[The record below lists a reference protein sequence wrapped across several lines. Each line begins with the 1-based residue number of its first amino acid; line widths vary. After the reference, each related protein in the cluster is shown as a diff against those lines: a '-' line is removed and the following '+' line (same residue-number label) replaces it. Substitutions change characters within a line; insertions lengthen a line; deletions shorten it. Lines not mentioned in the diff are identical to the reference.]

1 MSGQKAAASA
11 AVTGLGPAHGPGL
24 LLAAL
29 LAATALALSSSQW
42 LAGSGVGLM
51 TLAIVLGI
59 AVGNT
64 GYRYLSA
71 HCNAGIDLARTTL
84 LRAGIVIYGARMTFQ
99 DLAQVGWVGLVLAVL
114 IMVCTLMLAVW
125 LGRRLGLDRP
135 SALLI
140 GAGSAI
146 CGAAAVMAT
155 QSLARAR
162 EADVAIAVTTVVV
175 FGTLAMLLYPWLYA
189 VLSLSP
195 QEFGVYAGA
204 TIHEVAQVVVVGQQ
218 VGGEAARAAVIE
230 KMLRVMMLAPFLLLL
245 PWSGL
250 LSSGRDKARA
260 APSIPW
266 FALGFLVMI
275 ACNSMGVFPASW
287 RPGLLLMDSVLL
299 TMAMGAIGLR
309 TDLGAMRRGGLAAFQ
324 LAAALFVFLVVGGFA
339 IHQALM
345 AVLA

>member
-1 MSGQKAAASA
+1 MGLKAVASA
-11 AVTGLGPAHGPGL
+11 AVFGLRPAHGPGL

-29 LAATALALSSSQW
+29 LAATALALSQSP
-42 LAGSGVGLM
+42 LLIDSGLSLM
-51 TLAIVLGI
+51 TLAVLLGI
-59 AVGNT
+59 VVGNT
-64 GYRYLSA
+64 GYRYVSLR
-71 HCNAGIDLARTTL
+71 CTAGIDLARTAL
-84 LRAGIVIYGARMTFQ
+84 LRTGIVIYGARMTFQ
-99 DLAQVGWVGLVLAVL
+99 DIAQVGWVGVVMAVL
-114 IMVCTLMLAVW
+114 VMVCTLMLALW

-189 VLSLSP
+189 VLPMSAH
-195 QEFGVYAGA
+195 EFGLYAGA
-204 TIHEVAQVVVVGQQ
+204 TIHEVAQVVVVGEQ

-250 LSSGRDKARA
+250 LGSRRDQARA

-266 FALGFLVMI
+266 FALGFVLMI
-275 ACNSMGVFPASW
+275 ACNSTGVLPAPW
-287 RPGLLLMDSVLL
+287 RPGLVLL
-299 TMAMGAIGLR
+299 DSIFLSMAMSAIGLR
-309 TDLGAMRRGGLAAFQ
+309 TDLGAMRRGGAAALQ
-324 LAAALFVFLVVGGFA
+324 LAAALFVFLVIGGFG
-339 IHQALM
+339 IHQLLM
-345 AVLA
+345 AVSA

>member
-1 MSGQKAAASA
+1 MSGFKTVANA
-11 AVTGLGPAHGPGL
+11 AVFGLRPAHGPGL
-24 LLAAL
+24 LLAAT
-29 LAATALALSSSQW
+29 LAATALILSRSD
-42 LAGSGVGLM
+42 LLIGSGLGLM

-59 AVGNT
+59 ALGNT
-64 GYRYLSA
+64 GYRYLSVR
-71 HCNAGIDLARTTL
+71 CNAGIDLARTTL

-99 DLAQVGWVGLVLAVL
+99 DIAQVGWLGVVMAVL
-114 IMVCTLMLAVW
+114 VMVCTLTLAVW

-155 QSLARAR
+155 QSMVRAR
-162 EADVAIAVTTVVV
+162 ESDVAIAVTTVVV
-175 FGTLAMLLYPWLYA
+175 FGTLAMLSYPWIYA
-189 VLSLSP
+189 ALPMSP
-195 QEFGVYAGA
+195 HDFGVYAGA
-204 TIHEVAQVVVVGQQ
+204 TIHEVAQVVVVGEQ

-250 LSSGRDKARA
+250 LGSGRGQARA
-260 APSIPW
+260 APSVPW
-266 FALGFLVMI
+266 FAVGFLVMI
-275 ACNSMGVFPASW
+275 ACNSTGVLPASW

-309 TDLGAMRRGGLAAFQ
+309 TDLGAMRRGGLAALK
-324 LAAALFVFLVVGGFA
+324 LAAALFVFLVLGGLA
-339 IHQALM
+339 IHQLLM
-345 AVLA
+345 AALV

>member
-1 MSGQKAAASA
+1 
-11 AVTGLGPAHGPGL
+11 
-24 LLAAL
+24 
-29 LAATALALSSSQW
+29 
-42 LAGSGVGLM
+42 
-51 TLAIVLGI
+51 
-59 AVGNT
+59 
-64 GYRYLSA
+64 
-71 HCNAGIDLARTTL
+71 
-84 LRAGIVIYGARMTFQ
+84 MTFQ
-99 DLAQVGWVGLVLAVL
+99 DIAQVGWVGLVLAVL
-114 IMVCTLMLAVW
+114 IMICTLMLAVW

-204 TIHEVAQVVVVGQQ
+204 TIHEVAQVVVVGEQ
-218 VGGEAARAAVIE
+218 VGGEAAGAAVIE

-250 LSSGRDKARA
+250 LGSGRDPARA
-260 APSIPW
+260 A
-266 FALGFLVMI
+266 
-275 ACNSMGVFPASW
+275 
-287 RPGLLLMDSVLL
+287 LLLVDSVLL
-299 TMAMGAIGLR
+299 TMAMSAIGLR
-309 TDLGAMRRGGLAAFQ
+309 TDLGAMRRGGLAALK

-339 IHQALM
+339 IHQLLM
-345 AVLA
+345 AALA